1 MRFLVRE
8 MEPRDCAAW
17 AKMRAALWPDET
29 AQLHAAE
36 IDTLLAGDH
45 AWSFVAE
52 TTEGEHAGFAEVAL
66 RPYANG
72 CDTRP
77 VPFLE
82 GIWVEP
88 RFRRQGLG
96 AQMIA
101 HIETL
106 LAARGFREIGSD
118 ALIDNRVS
126 HAAHRAW
133 GFSETERVVYFR
145 KALNAAAR

>member
-1 MRFLVRE
+1 MRFLIRE
-8 MEPRDCAAW
+8 MEPRDCAIW

-29 AQLHAAE
+29 VQMHAAE
-36 IDTLLAGDH
+36 IETL
-45 AWSFVAE
+45 VARADIWNFIAN
-52 TTEGEHAGFAEVAL
+52 TAEGEPAGFAEVGL

-72 CDTRP
+72 CETRP

-82 GIWVEP
+82 GIWVEAQ
-88 RFRRQGLG
+88 FRRQGLG
-96 AQMIA
+96 AQLMA
-101 HIETL
+101 HIEAF

-126 HAAHRAW
+126 HAAHCAW

-145 KALNAAAR
+145 KALNAPR